1 VGSLVELTRGV
12 LLPDDTTF
20 PPLGWRGG
28 GKNMRPV
35 MSLGEG
41 RKAPVMMAMAPLRWM
56 LVSCLTT
63 FDPEPLGPG

>member
-1 VGSLVELTRGV
+1 
-12 LLPDDTTF
+12 
-20 PPLGWRGG
+20 
-28 GKNMRPV
+28 MRPV